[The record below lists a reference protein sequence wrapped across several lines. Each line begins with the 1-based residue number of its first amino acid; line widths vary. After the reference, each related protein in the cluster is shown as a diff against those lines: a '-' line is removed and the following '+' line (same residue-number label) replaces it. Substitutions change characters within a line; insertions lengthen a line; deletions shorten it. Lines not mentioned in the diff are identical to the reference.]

1 MTWLSSNET
10 LSPER
15 RRKLSLKDRK
25 GEGALVRGADLARE
39 RNAFA
44 TRRARG
50 GGESAH
56 ARVEAG
62 CARDT
67 QPNARRNPAHQPDR
81 PKNRLP
87 IGPNSHPS
95 LTKLFVLRDPV
106 AEQPLD
112 PLLPRFNALIVSS
125 PRSKCGVKKANSW
138 SKQTGLRTR
147 KNCEELLETS
157 FDDSSNFLTGRT
169 KDSWCIS
176 VEIDSSDLINRF
188 LDFTRRKFHKC
199 WTKKVT
205 FLAEGKCETFDKIA
219 QSWIIFFKYLC
230 FFESVVYIRN

>member
-25 GEGALVRGADLARE
+25 AEGALVRGADLARE

-67 QPNARRNPAHQPDR
+67 QPNARRNPAHRPDR

-147 KNCEELLETS
+147 KNCEYPPRDEFRRFFE
-157 FDDSSNFLTGRT
+157 FFKDFLRQNEGFLVIFT
-169 KDSWCIS
+169 CIS
-176 VEIDSSDLINRF
+176 VDREIDSSDLINRF

-199 WTKKVT
+199 WTDPRK
-205 FLAEGKCETFDKIA
+205 
-219 QSWIIFFKYLC
+219 
-230 FFESVVYIRN
+230 